1 MSCISS
7 IWIFHMYG
15 ISFNS
20 VDWSLL
26 YPLPQFNCY
35 YVEQVYLGTNGR
47 NTALFPRWKHDWCLI
62 CSMTECWFPS
72 ILFPC
77 LFCHWF
83 CWRRPFGKFRPIL
96 DYKFTQ
102 LKGNQKLRYYF
113 KITNSVGNFGS
124 EMRRCCRK
132 NTPLILTL
140 DHEYVKTLKSI
151 ICSFLI
157 RESRT
162 SVNIWFAWPI
172 LTLVLMKCISLAN
185 GLFCSN
191 WCRPTSRPVSSIKS
205 ILSKGIFDFKW
216 NIKWTILQSALKT
229 KYTNSYE
236 NLYLWW

>member
-1 MSCISS
+1 
-7 IWIFHMYG
+7 
-15 ISFNS
+15 
-20 VDWSLL
+20 
-26 YPLPQFNCY
+26 
-35 YVEQVYLGTNGR
+35 
-47 NTALFPRWKHDWCLI
+47 
-62 CSMTECWFPS
+62 MTESWFPS

-77 LFCHWF
+77 LLCHWF
-83 CWRRPFGKFRPIL
+83 RWRRPFGKFRPIL

-140 DHEYVKTLKSI
+140 DHKYVKTLKSI
-151 ICSFLI
+151 VCPFLI

-162 SVNIWFAWPI
+162 RGCARESVNILLALPI

-229 KYTNSYE
+229 TTDQWVSYIHI
-236 NLYLWW
+236 L